1 MVERCV
7 KDFMSKTERKR
18 LLVRPSRRW
27 DDNTKMVVQ
36 RMVWGLGL
44 NFTAAVKV
52 IMVRS
57 CECYK
62 GNSGSKKCWYLLT
75 S

>member
-7 KDFMSKTERKR
+7 KVLMSKPERKR
-18 LLVRPSRRW
+18 LLVRLSRRW
-27 DDNTKMVVQ
+27 DDNTKMVLQGV
-36 RMVWGLGL
+36 VWGLGL
-44 NFTAAVKV
+44 NLSASVKV
-52 IMVRS
+52 IMVCS
-57 CECYK
+57 CECNK